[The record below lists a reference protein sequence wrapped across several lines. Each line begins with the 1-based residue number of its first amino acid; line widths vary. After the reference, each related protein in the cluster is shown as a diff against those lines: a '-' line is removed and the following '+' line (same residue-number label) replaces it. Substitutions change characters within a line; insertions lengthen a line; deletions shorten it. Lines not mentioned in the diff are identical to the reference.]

1 MHQYFNI
8 SNTNISPTD
17 LYTIYNMFSSFLYN
31 DNSLC
36 AIHKI
41 KVILFSVSRGV
52 INYYILVASPVVY
65 FVVTHYIGYCT
76 CAMLI
81 VGGVRRG
88 EPK

>member
-1 MHQYFNI
+1 MDPCWEKWTKSRQDVVRT
-8 SNTNISPTD
+8 SKQGR
-17 LYTIYNMFSSFLYN
+17 
-31 DNSLC
+31 C

-52 INYYILVASPVVY
+52 INYYILVASPIVY